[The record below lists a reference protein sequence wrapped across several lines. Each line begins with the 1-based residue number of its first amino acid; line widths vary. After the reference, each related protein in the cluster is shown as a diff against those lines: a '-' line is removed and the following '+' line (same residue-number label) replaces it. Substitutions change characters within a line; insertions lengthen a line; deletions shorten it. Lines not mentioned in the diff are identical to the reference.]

1 MGINEIIKKKRDLK
15 QTYYDKDG
23 NEITLYKLVRIE
35 PDWAVFIIQY
45 YENRVAELQ
54 TELDNK

>member
-1 MGINEIIKKKRDLK
+1 MGINEIIKKKRGAK
-15 QTYYDKDG
+15 QTYYNKEG
-23 NEITLYKLVRIE
+23 NETTLWKLVREE
-35 PDWAVFIIQY
+35 PDWAASIIQY